1 MKKMNKHIMWRFLW
15 FAFKTYKTYFIL
27 LLLTSLVTAGASIF
41 GAYTISLLISF
52 IEKENYQA
60 AVYCGIFITAIE
72 GFLFLLK
79 LFLDKK
85 TATANEY
92 MQQKINH
99 RLSLKIT
106 SLPFQNLE
114 DPYYIEL
121 KKNAQMGI
129 NNMGAIQMFLQG
141 LLSIVSNVITMISLG
156 VIIAS
161 FNWILVIAL
170 VVGIALSTLITLLS
184 TKVQIKFFKDLLPI
198 NFKYSYY
205 LDALYSINNA
215 KDFRFYQTYD
225 VIDRKFIYFCDEV
238 TSQFGKLSRK
248 RGLLESSYTTIQYL
262 VMGFIYV
269 VVGITTIKNNYAISS
284 FSLTVSSAISFS
296 ACVSAII
303 SYSSNFMRAI
313 EYVKPVMEFMDIM
326 EDKDV
331 GEVELENIELISF
344 ENVSFSYPKT
354 EKMVLDN
361 VSFSIKKNEKISI
374 VGLNGAGKTTIV
386 KLLCKLYRPN
396 SGAIKINGIDI
407 YQYSYDSYMEK
418 ISTVFQDFKLFNY
431 SIIDNIAPN
440 ISEEEAI
447 KLSQDVGLYDKI
459 KELPMG
465 INSNLG
471 KDYENDGV
479 ELSGGQM
486 QKIAIARAI
495 HKPADLLILDEPT
508 SALDP
513 IAEAEIY
520 ENFNQLARDK
530 MAIYISHRMS
540 SSIFCDKILVLNDGK
555 IEDFAPHSEL
565 MKKED
570 SLYYKLFMTQAENY
584 RN

>member
-1 MKKMNKHIMWRFLW
+1 MWKFLW
-15 FAFKTYKTYFIL
+15 FAFKTYKTYFVL
-27 LLLTSLVTAGASIF
+27 LLITSLVTAGASIF

-52 IEKENYQA
+52 IEKGNYQDA
-60 AVYCGIFITAIE
+60 ISCGIFVTAVE
-72 GFLFLLK
+72 GLLFLLK

-85 TATANEY
+85 TQTANEY
-92 MQQKINH
+92 MQEKINH
-99 RLSLKIT
+99 RLALKIT

-141 LLSIVSNVITMISLG
+141 ILTIFSNVITMISLG

-161 FNWILVIAL
+161 FNWVLLIAL
-170 VVGIALSTLITLLS
+170 ALGIVLSTVITLLS
-184 TKVQIKFFKDLLPI
+184 TKVQIKFFKELLPI

-215 KDFRFYQTYD
+215 KDFRFYKTYE
-225 VIDRKFIYFCDEV
+225 VIDDKFITFCDEV
-238 TSQFGKLSRK
+238 TNHFGKLSKK
-248 RGLLESSYTTIQYL
+248 RGLLESSYSTIQYL
-262 VMGFIYV
+262 VMGFVYI
-269 VVGITTIKNNYAISS
+269 VVGITTIKNNFAISA

-303 SYSSNFMRAI
+303 NSSSNFMRAV
-313 EYVKPVMEFMDIM
+313 EYVKPVMEFMNIK

-331 GEVELENIELISF
+331 GEVELKNIDSVSF
-344 ENVSFSYPKT
+344 ENVSFAYPKT
-354 EKMVLDN
+354 EKLVLDN
-361 VSFSIKKNEKISI
+361 VSFTINKDEKISI

-396 SGAIKINGIDI
+396 SGVIKINGLDI
-407 YQYSYDSYMEK
+407 YQYSYESYMRK

-431 SIIDNIAPN
+431 SILDNIAPN
-440 ISEEEAI
+440 ILEEEAI
-447 KLSQDVGLYDKI
+447 KLSQEVGLYDKI
-459 KELPMG
+459 KDLPMG

-471 KDYENDGV
+471 KDYEKDGV

-520 ENFNQLARDK
+520 ENFNQLAQNR

-540 SSIFCDKILVLNDGK
+540 SSIFCDKILVLNEGK
-555 IEDFAPHSEL
+555 IEDFAPHNEL

>member
-1 MKKMNKHIMWRFLW
+1 MNKHIMWKFLW
-15 FAFKTYKTYFIL
+15 FAFKTYKTYFVL
-27 LLLTSLVTAGASIF
+27 LLITSLVTAGASIF

-52 IEKENYQA
+52 IEKGNYQDA
-60 AVYCGIFITAIE
+60 ISCGIFVTAVE
-72 GFLFLLK
+72 GLLFLLK

-85 TATANEY
+85 TQTANEY
-92 MQQKINH
+92 MQEKINH
-99 RLSLKIT
+99 RLALKIT

-129 NNMGAIQMFLQG
+129 NNMGAIQMFLHG
-141 LLSIVSNVITMISLG
+141 ILTIFSNVITMISLG

-161 FNWILVIAL
+161 FNWVLLIAL
-170 VVGIALSTLITLLS
+170 ALGIALSTVITLLS
-184 TKVQIKFFKDLLPI
+184 TKVQIKFFKELLPI

-215 KDFRFYQTYD
+215 KDFRFYKTYE
-225 VIDRKFIYFCDEV
+225 VIDDKFIIFCDEV
-238 TSQFGKLSRK
+238 TNHFGKLSKK
-248 RGLLESSYTTIQYL
+248 RGLLESSYSTIQYL
-262 VMGFIYV
+262 VMGFVYI
-269 VVGITTIKNNYAISS
+269 VVGITTIKNSFAISA

-303 SYSSNFMRAI
+303 NSSSNFMRAV
-313 EYVKPVMEFMDIM
+313 EYVKPVMEFMNIK

-331 GEVELENIELISF
+331 GEVELKNIDSISF

-354 EKMVLDN
+354 EKLVLDN
-361 VSFSIKKNEKISI
+361 VSFTINKDEKISI

-396 SGAIKINGIDI
+396 SGVIKINGLDI
-407 YQYSYDSYMEK
+407 YQYSYESYMRK

-431 SIIDNIAPN
+431 SILDNIAPN
-440 ISEEEAI
+440 ILEEEAI
-447 KLSQDVGLYDKI
+447 KLSQEVGLYDKI
-459 KELPMG
+459 KDLPMG

-471 KDYENDGV
+471 KDYEKDGV

-520 ENFNQLARDK
+520 ENFNQLAQNR

-540 SSIFCDKILVLNDGK
+540 SSIFCDKILVLNEGK

>member
-1 MKKMNKHIMWRFLW
+1 MWKFLW
-15 FAFKTYKTYFIL
+15 FAFKTYKTYFVL
-27 LLLTSLVTAGASIF
+27 LLITSLVTAGASIF

-52 IEKENYQA
+52 IEKGNYQDA
-60 AVYCGIFITAIE
+60 ISCGIFVTAVE
-72 GFLFLLK
+72 GLLFLLK

-85 TATANEY
+85 TQTANEY
-92 MQQKINH
+92 MQEKINH
-99 RLSLKIT
+99 RLALKIT

-129 NNMGAIQMFLQG
+129 NNMGTIQMFLQG
-141 LLSIVSNVITMISLG
+141 ILTIFSNVITMISLG

-161 FNWILVIAL
+161 FNWVLLIAL
-170 VVGIALSTLITLLS
+170 ALGIVLSTVITLLS
-184 TKVQIKFFKDLLPI
+184 TKVQIKFFKELLPI

-215 KDFRFYQTYD
+215 KDFRFYKTYE
-225 VIDRKFIYFCDEV
+225 VIDDKFITFCDEV
-238 TSQFGKLSRK
+238 TNHFGKLSKK
-248 RGLLESSYTTIQYL
+248 RGLLESSYSTIQYL
-262 VMGFIYV
+262 VMGFVYI
-269 VVGITTIKNNYAISS
+269 VVGITTIKNSFAISA

-303 SYSSNFMRAI
+303 NSSSNFMRAV
-313 EYVKPVMEFMDIM
+313 EYVKPVMEFMNIK

-331 GEVELENIELISF
+331 GEVELKNIDSISF

-354 EKMVLDN
+354 EKLVLDN
-361 VSFSIKKNEKISI
+361 VSFTINKDEKISI

-396 SGAIKINGIDI
+396 SGVIKINGLDI
-407 YQYSYDSYMEK
+407 YQYSYESYMRK

-431 SIIDNIAPN
+431 SILDNIAPN
-440 ISEEEAI
+440 ILEEEAI
-447 KLSQDVGLYDKI
+447 KLSQEVGLYDKI
-459 KELPMG
+459 KDLPMG

-471 KDYENDGV
+471 KDYEKDGV

-486 QKIAIARAI
+486 QKIAISRAI

-520 ENFNQLARDK
+520 ENFNQLAQNR

-540 SSIFCDKILVLNDGK
+540 SSIFCDKILVLNEGK

>member
-1 MKKMNKHIMWRFLW
+1 MNKHIMWKFLW
-15 FAFKTYKTYFIL
+15 FAFKTYKTYFVL
-27 LLLTSLVTAGASIF
+27 LLITSLVTAGASIF

-52 IEKENYQA
+52 IEKGNYQDA
-60 AVYCGIFITAIE
+60 IFCGIFVTAVE
-72 GFLFLLK
+72 GLLFLLK

-85 TATANEY
+85 TQTANEY
-92 MQQKINH
+92 MQEKINH
-99 RLSLKIT
+99 RLALKIT

-141 LLSIVSNVITMISLG
+141 ILTIFSNVITMISLG

-161 FNWILVIAL
+161 FNWVLLIAL
-170 VVGIALSTLITLLS
+170 ALGIVLSTVITLLS
-184 TKVQIKFFKDLLPI
+184 TKVQIKFFKELLPI

-215 KDFRFYQTYD
+215 KDFRFYKTYE
-225 VIDRKFIYFCDEV
+225 VIDDKFITFCDEV
-238 TSQFGKLSRK
+238 TNHFGKLSKK
-248 RGLLESSYTTIQYL
+248 RGLLESSYSTIQYL
-262 VMGFIYV
+262 VMGFVYI
-269 VVGITTIKNNYAISS
+269 VVGITTIKNSFAISA

-303 SYSSNFMRAI
+303 NSSSNFMRAV
-313 EYVKPVMEFMDIM
+313 EYVKPVMEFMNIK

-331 GEVELENIELISF
+331 GEVELKNIDSISF

-354 EKMVLDN
+354 EKLVLDN
-361 VSFSIKKNEKISI
+361 VSFTINKDEKISI

-396 SGAIKINGIDI
+396 SGVIKINGLDI
-407 YQYSYDSYMEK
+407 YQYSYESYMRK

-431 SIIDNIAPN
+431 SILDNIAPN
-440 ISEEEAI
+440 ILEEEAI
-447 KLSQDVGLYDKI
+447 KLSQEVGLYDKI
-459 KELPMG
+459 KDLPMG

-471 KDYENDGV
+471 KDYEKDGV

-520 ENFNQLARDK
+520 ENFNQLAQNR

-540 SSIFCDKILVLNDGK
+540 SSIFCDKILVLNEGK
-555 IEDFAPHSEL
+555 IEDFAPHNEL

>member
-1 MKKMNKHIMWRFLW
+1 MNKHIMWKFLW
-15 FAFKTYKTYFIL
+15 FAFNTYKTYFVL
-27 LLLTSLVTAGASIF
+27 LLITSLITALASIF

-52 IEKENYQA
+52 IEKGNYQDA
-60 AVYCGIFITAIE
+60 IYCGIIVTAVE
-72 GFLFLLK
+72 GLLFLLK
-79 LFLDKK
+79 LFLDKR
-85 TATANEY
+85 TQTANEY
-92 MQQKINH
+92 MQEKINH
-99 RLSLKIT
+99 RLALKIT

-141 LLSIVSNVITMISLG
+141 ILSIFSNVITMISLG
-156 VIIAS
+156 VIIVS
-161 FNWILVIAL
+161 FNWVLIIAL
-170 VVGIALSTLITLLS
+170 AIGIILSTVITLLS
-184 TKVQIKFFKDLLPI
+184 TKVQIKFFKELLPI
-198 NFKYSYY
+198 NFKYQYY

-215 KDFRFYQTYD
+215 KDFRFYKTYE
-225 VIDRKFIYFCDEV
+225 VIDDKFITFCDEV
-238 TSQFGKLSRK
+238 TNQFGKLSKK
-248 RGLLESSYTTIQYL
+248 RGLLESSYSTIQYL
-262 VMGFIYV
+262 VMGFVYI
-269 VVGITTIKNNYAISS
+269 VVGITTIKNSFAISS
-284 FSLTVSSAISFS
+284 FSLTVSSAITFS
-296 ACVSAII
+296 TCVSAII
-303 SYSSNFMRAI
+303 NSSSNFMRAV
-313 EYVKPVMEFMDIM
+313 EYVKPVMEFMGIK

-331 GEVELENIELISF
+331 GEIELKNIESITF

-354 EKMVLDN
+354 EKLVLDN
-361 VSFSIKKNEKISI
+361 VSFTINKNEKISI

-396 SGAIKINGIDI
+396 SGVIKINGIDI
-407 YQYSYDSYMEK
+407 YQYSYESYMRK

-431 SIIDNIAPN
+431 SILDNIAPN

-447 KLSQDVGLYDKI
+447 KLSQEVGLYDKI

-465 INSNLG
+465 IKSNLG

-520 ENFNQLARDK
+520 ENFNQLAQNR

-540 SSIFCDKILVLNDGK
+540 SSIFCDKILVLNEGK

-570 SLYYKLFMTQAENY
+570 SLYYQLFMTQAMNY

>member
-1 MKKMNKHIMWRFLW
+1 MNKHIMWKFLW
-15 FAFKTYKTYFIL
+15 FAFKTYKTYFVL
-27 LLLTSLVTAGASIF
+27 LLITSLVTAGASIF
-41 GAYTISLLISF
+41 GAYTISILISF
-52 IEKENYQA
+52 IEKGNYQDA
-60 AVYCGIFITAIE
+60 ISCGIFVTAVE
-72 GFLFLLK
+72 GLLFLLK

-85 TATANEY
+85 TQTANEY
-92 MQQKINH
+92 MQEKINH
-99 RLSLKIT
+99 RLALKIT

-141 LLSIVSNVITMISLG
+141 ILTIFSNVITMISLG

-161 FNWILVIAL
+161 FNWVLLIAL
-170 VVGIALSTLITLLS
+170 ALGIVLSTVITLLS
-184 TKVQIKFFKDLLPI
+184 TKVQIKFFKELLPI

-215 KDFRFYQTYD
+215 KDFRFYKTYE
-225 VIDRKFIYFCDEV
+225 VIDDKFITFCDEV
-238 TSQFGKLSRK
+238 TNHFGKLSKK
-248 RGLLESSYTTIQYL
+248 RGLIESSYSTIQYL
-262 VMGFIYV
+262 VMGFVYI
-269 VVGITTIKNNYAISS
+269 VVGITTIKNNFAISA

-303 SYSSNFMRAI
+303 NSSSNFMRAV
-313 EYVKPVMEFMDIM
+313 EYVKPVMEFMNIR

-331 GEVELENIELISF
+331 GEVELKNIDSISF

-354 EKMVLDN
+354 EKLVLDN
-361 VSFSIKKNEKISI
+361 VSFTINKDEKISI

-396 SGAIKINGIDI
+396 SGVIKINGLDI
-407 YQYSYDSYMEK
+407 YQYSYESYMRK

-431 SIIDNIAPN
+431 SILDNIAPN
-440 ISEEEAI
+440 ILEEEAI
-447 KLSQDVGLYDKI
+447 KLSQEVGLYDKI
-459 KELPMG
+459 KDLPMG

-471 KDYENDGV
+471 KDYEKDGV

-520 ENFNQLARDK
+520 ENFNQLAQNR

-540 SSIFCDKILVLNDGK
+540 SSIFCDKILVLNEGK